1 MNENYV
7 TITSSE
13 RAENFLATLES
24 LGNKAFPTDGAEIG
38 FSFSEAN
45 ESLMWGVYDFLRDY
59 ASSVDNVDND
69 ADTVNRINLCH
80 LTDEELL
87 SLGFFGNFFYLFTFD
102 VHGLCDELLPG
113 MSASASDTFRNEIF
127 SFVFSSDAR
136 KRMFVDLLLTIAKER
151 KALIFPESDDF
162 EVLTWRNAMRRSYD
176 SSAHNETTRAQAQ
189 EIAKFLAASFCD
201 FLSTAAS
208 MYTNVNNA
216 SSDNVS
222 TLNSSQLAL
231 AANIQSCEFVD
242 FREMIPLRSYFGG
255 GEMDF
260 KKASISYICL
270 HYALSGESFSS
281 QDI

>member
-1 MNENYV
+1 MNKNYV

-13 RAENFLATLES
+13 RAENFLATLQS
-24 LGNKAFPTDGAEIG
+24 LGNKAFPKDGAEIG

-45 ESLMWGVYDFLRDY
+45 ESLIWGVYDFLRDY

-69 ADTVNRINLCH
+69 ADIVNRINLSH

-127 SFVFSSDAR
+127 SFVVSSDAR

-151 KALIFPESDDF
+151 KALIFPESADF

-201 FLSTAAS
+201 FLSTATS
-208 MYTNVNNA
+208 MYTNVNND
-216 SSDNVS
+216 SDDINS
-222 TLNSSQLAL
+222 LSSSQLAL
-231 AANIQSCEFVD
+231 AANIQSCELID

-270 HYALSGESFSS
+270 HYALSGKSFSS

>member
-1 MNENYV
+1 MNKNYV

-13 RAENFLATLES
+13 RAENFLATLQS

-45 ESLMWGVYDFLRDY
+45 ESLIWGVYDFLRDY
-59 ASSVDNVDND
+59 ASNVDNVDND

-189 EIAKFLAASFCD
+189 AIAKFLAASFCD
-201 FLSTAAS
+201 FLSTATS
-208 MYTNVNNA
+208 MYTNV
-216 SSDNVS
+216 SNVS
-222 TLNSSQLAL
+222 ALSSSQLAL
-231 AANIQSCEFVD
+231 AANIQSCEFID

-260 KKASISYICL
+260 KKASIAYICL